1 MLLMG
6 KFVSSLS
13 NGMQLV
19 SPSWIHYGLMAASVR
34 TSLNSV
40 LSLCFLL
47 ISEILVQK

>member
-19 SPSWIHYGLMAASVR
+19 SPKWIHYGLMAASSYVKGAG
-34 TSLNSV
+34 TEGSWP
-40 LSLCFLL
+40 
-47 ISEILVQK
+47 